1 MAIKLYWCRGK
12 GRDDAAQQN
21 FGDYLSPLIVEM
33 LSGKS
38 VVYSPIN
45 KAEMMAIG
53 SIMNRERKAKRFMLP
68 RRLHVW
74 GAGTDAPGLSF
85 SSRHYYHAV
94 RGEKTRE
101 QVDGLKSQPA
111 LGDPGLLSAQWWGGR
126 PVPAKRHRVGL
137 IPHYVDKENPYL
149 QQVATLPGV
158 KLIDVFSPVEE
169 VLRQIQECEFVI
181 SSSMHG
187 LIVADAFGVP
197 NRRVRLSQGKVSDY
211 KFVDYYSA
219 FGLGEPVALEA
230 QDLLLLASKDPAV
243 MIGEYQRPGLEVLQH
258 GLVGSFPHL

>member
-12 GRDDAAQQN
+12 GRDNASQQN

-33 LSGKS
+33 LAGKP
-38 VVYSPIN
+38 VVYSPIA

-53 SIMNRERKAKRFMLP
+53 SIMNRERKAKRFLLP

-85 SSRHYYHAV
+85 SGRHFYHAV
-94 RGEKTRE
+94 RGERTRE
-101 QVDGLKSQPA
+101 QIDGLKSQPA
-111 LGDPGLLSAQWWGGR
+111 LGDPGLLSAQWWDGR
-126 PVPAKRHRVGL
+126 PVPGKRYRIGL
-137 IPHYVDKENPYL
+137 IPHYVDKGNPHL
-149 QQVATLPGV
+149 QQAAALPGV

-187 LIVADAFGVP
+187 LIVSDAFGVP

-219 FGLGEPVALEA
+219 FSLAEPAPLNAE
-230 QDLLLLASKDPAV
+230 DLLQLASKDPCELV
-243 MIGEYQRPGLEVLQH
+243 GEYNRPGLDALQR
-258 GLVGSFPHL
+258 GLVESFPRL